1 VLGSRAFI
9 HVQFAVTSQG
19 FFASCPR
26 GLESLLAE
34 ELRELGAQTA
44 ESVPG
49 GVAFEGDM
57 RTCCRANLESRLAT
71 RVLMRLGRAPYAD
84 EQDVYEAALALRW
97 PEWFSER
104 HSIRVDVNAIRSPL
118 KSLEFATLR
127 IKDAVC
133 DRFRADR
140 GRRPDVDTRFPQVR
154 IQAFLDRASVTLYL
168 DTSGEPLNKRGY
180 RKDAGEAPLKENLA
194 AGILRLTGW
203 DGSEPLL
210 DPMCGSGTLAIE
222 AAMMALAIPP
232 GHARGFGFERL
243 AGFDA
248 KAWREIREAALARA
262 QAPRKLAL
270 FARDRYG
277 EELKKARLNLEAA
290 GLADCVE
297 LKQADVL
304 DTGAPARAGV
314 LVANPPYGT
323 RLGEDAALAEFYP
336 KLGDTLKKFYAG
348 WRCYFFSGDTRLP
361 KLIRLAASKRTPL
374 FNGPLE
380 CRLYEYRIVAGGM
393 RKDRTG
399 AT

>member
-1 VLGSRAFI
+1 LKLQA
-9 HVQFAVTSQG
+9 

-26 GLESLLAE
+26 GLEALLAE
-34 ELRELGAQTA
+34 ELQRLGAGRCSPVA
-44 ESVPG
+44 G
-49 GVAFEGDM
+49 GVAFEGSLD
-57 RTCCRANLESRLAT
+57 TCYRANLESRLAT
-71 RVLMRLGRAPYAD
+71 RVLMQLGRSPYRD
-84 EQDVYEAALALRW
+84 EQDVYDAALALPW
-97 PEWFSER
+97 PDWFGEKQ
-104 HSIRVDVNAIRSPL
+104 SIRVDVNAIRSPL
-118 KSLEFATLR
+118 KSLDFATLR

-133 DRFRADR
+133 DRFRSVR
-140 GRRPDVDTRFPQVR
+140 GSRPDVDTRSPGVR
-154 IQAFLDRASVTLYL
+154 IQGFLDKENATFYL
-168 DTSGEPLNKRGY
+168 DTSGDVLNRRGY

-243 AGFDA
+243 SNFDA
-248 KAWREIREAALARA
+248 ARWKAVRGAALSRA
-262 QAPRKLAL
+262 AKPRKLAI

-277 EELKKARLNLEAA
+277 DELKKARANLEAA

-304 DTGAPARAGV
+304 DTGAPASAGV
-314 LVANPPYGT
+314 LVANPPYGE
-323 RLGEDAALAEFYP
+323 RIGEDAGLAEFYP

-348 WRCYFFSGDTRLP
+348 WRCYLFSADARLP
-361 KLIRLAASKRTPL
+361 KLMRLQASKRTPL
-374 FNGPLE
+374 YNGPLD

-393 RKDRTG
+393 RKPRADQ
-399 AT
+399 A

>member
-1 VLGSRAFI
+1 VSLQA
-9 HVQFAVTSQG
+9 

-34 ELRELGAQTA
+34 ELRQLGAKKP
-44 ESVPG
+44 EPVPG
-49 GVAFEGDM
+49 GVAFEGEIL
-57 RTCCRANLESRLAT
+57 TCYRANLESRLAT
-71 RVLMRLGRAPYAD
+71 RVLMRLARSPYRG
-84 EQDVYEAALALRW
+84 EEDVYEAALAVKW
-97 PEWFSER
+97 PEWFSETQ
-104 HSIRVDVNAIRSPL
+104 SIRVDVNAIRSPL

-140 GRRPDVDTRFPQVR
+140 GRRPDVDTRSPEVR
-154 IQAFLDRASVTLYL
+154 IQAFLDKAAVTLYL

-180 RKDAGEAPLKENLA
+180 RRDAGEAPLKENLA
-194 AGILRLTGW
+194 AGIVRLTGW
-203 DGSEPLL
+203 NSGEPLL
-210 DPMCGSGTLAIE
+210 DPMCGSGTLVVE

-243 AGFDA
+243 AGFDL
-248 KAWREIREAALARA
+248 KRWNEVRDAALAR
-262 QAPRKLAL
+262 RKPKQRLPI

-314 LVANPPYGT
+314 LLANPPYGT
-323 RLGEDAALAEFYP
+323 RIGEEATLAEFYP
-336 KLGDTLKKFYAG
+336 KLGDTLKKYYSS
-348 WRCYFFSGDTRLP
+348 WRCYLFSGDARLP
-361 KLIRLAASKRTPL
+361 KLIRLTATRRTPL
-374 FNGPLE
+374 YNGPLE
-380 CRLYEYRIVAGGM
+380 CRLYEYLIVTGSN
-393 RKDRTG
+393 RKKPAPSRTSG
-399 AT
+399 PGT

>member
-1 VLGSRAFI
+1 VSPQA
-9 HVQFAVTSQG
+9 

-26 GLESLLAE
+26 GLEALLAD
-34 ELRELGAQTA
+34 ELREFGARNA
-44 ESVPG
+44 ERVAG
-49 GVAFEGDM
+49 GVAFEGD
-57 RTCCRANLESRLAT
+57 TGLCYRANLESRLAT
-71 RVLMRLGRAPYAD
+71 RVLMRLARAPCGS
-84 EQDVYEAALALRW
+84 EQDVYDAALALRW
-97 PEWFSER
+97 PDWFSEK

-140 GRRPDVDTRFPQVR
+140 GRRPDVDTRSPGVR
-154 IQAFLDRASVTLYL
+154 IQGFLDRASVTLYL
-168 DTSGEPLNKRGY
+168 DTSGEPLHKRGY

-194 AGILRLTGW
+194 AGIVRLTGW

-243 AGFDA
+243 AGFDPRRW
-248 KAWREIREAALARA
+248 KEVREAALARA

-290 GLADCVE
+290 GLAPCVE

-304 DTGAPARAGV
+304 DTGAPAGAGV
-314 LVANPPYGT
+314 LVANPPYGA
-323 RLGEDAALAEFYP
+323 RLGEDQALAEFYP

-348 WRCYFFSGDTRLP
+348 WRCYFFSGDARLP

-374 FNGPLE
+374 FNGSLE
-380 CRLYEYRIVAGGM
+380 CRLYEYRIVAGSM
-393 RKDRTG
+393 RKERAG
-399 AT
+399 

>member
-1 VLGSRAFI
+1 
-9 HVQFAVTSQG
+9 VTPQA

-26 GLESLLAE
+26 GLEALLSG
-34 ELRELGAQTA
+34 ELRELGAQNA
-44 ESVPG
+44 ESLPG
-49 GVAFEGDM
+49 GVAFEGDT
-57 RTCCRANLESRLAT
+57 RTSYRANLESRLAT

-97 PEWFSER
+97 TDWFSETQ
-104 HSIRVDVNAIRSPL
+104 SIRVDVNAIRSPL

-140 GRRPDVDTRFPQVR
+140 GRRPDVDTRSPEVR

-168 DTSGEPLNKRGY
+168 DTSGEPLHKRGY

-194 AGILRLTGW
+194 AGILKLTGW

-210 DPMCGSGTLAIE
+210 DPMCGSGTFAIE

-232 GHARGFGFERL
+232 GQARGFGFERL
-243 AGFDA
+243 AGFDPRLW
-248 KAWREIREAALARA
+248 KEVRETALARA

-277 EELKKARLNLEAA
+277 EELKKARRNLEAA
-290 GLADCVE
+290 GLAPCVE

-304 DTGAPARAGV
+304 DTGAPAGAGV
-314 LVANPPYGT
+314 LVANPPYGA
-323 RLGEDAALAEFYP
+323 RLGEDKALAEFYP

-348 WRCYFFSGDTRLP
+348 WRCYLFSADSRLP
-361 KLIRLAASKRTPL
+361 KLLRLQTSRRTPL

-380 CRLYEYRIVAGGM
+380 CRLYEYKIVAGSM
-393 RKDRTG
+393 RKER
-399 AT
+399 AE